1 MAVSVTYYIRGGGVQ
16 INGSTTGPTGAQAAQ
31 VQVQKAVV
39 VFGVTADA
47 QALFTHN
54 WGLDASAPT
63 YFEPELLYVEDQSTN
78 TYQPALTFDRTNT
91 NVFKINKAATDAPT
105 TVLIVLRRPHS
116 AGQ

>member
-31 VQVQKAVV
+31 VPKQSAVV
-39 VFGVTADA
+39 VFGVTADV

-63 YFEPELLYVEDQSTN
+63 YWEPEVVQVLSLSTN
-78 TYQPALTFDRTNT
+78 TYQPAFTFDWANT
-91 NVFKINKAATDAPT
+91 NVLKINKVATDAPT
-105 TVLIVLRRPHS
+105 TVVVTIRKPHS
-116 AGQ
+116 TGL